1 MRRFLAVSL
10 LGHALFAGAGSM
22 GFHSRP
28 EFAVEEAPSSVEVA
42 LVEEKEPEVQM
53 PEEETAVVKD
63 PPKEEKKPEKILVR
77 RGAIQEAKPGV
88 LANPAPVYP
97 ELARQKGW
105 EGLVVL
111 KVLVE
116 KEGLASKTLVKKSS
130 GHEVLDRAALDTV
143 RRWRFSPARFGD
155 MVFSSWVEVPV
166 RFRLSD

>member
-1 MRRFLAVSL
+1 MKRFLAMSL
-10 LGHALFAGAGSM
+10 LGHALFAGAGSV

-28 EFAVEEAPSSVEVA
+28 EFAVKEAPSSVEVD
-42 LVEEKEPEVQM
+42 LIEEKETEIRA
-53 PEEETAVVKD
+53 PEEEMAAVKD

-77 RGAIQEAKPGV
+77 RGAVREARPGV

-97 ELARQKGW
+97 ELARRRGW

-130 GHEVLDRAALDTV
+130 GHTVLDRAALETV
-143 RRWRFSPARFGD
+143 RLWRFSPARFGD

-166 RFRLSD
+166 RFVLRR